1 MCPGRRR
8 TFGCKVRAS
17 HSVMVEC
24 RPAAKIRLSTHAT
37 ASTDASSPPRTHRSK
52 CQLFVAFQSSMSPLF
67 LQCSVGTEHGVTN
80 EHTSR
85 ATMRPLHAPYQCNCV
100 RFLTWQVIKFEI
112 GVAKSGVACTCVT
125 ARLCCGHIIVWC
137 SPASGTVVAKSAA
150 SSVEQLLETHRET
163 ASLTAAFSGFL
174 AVAAPPSTC
183 SVC

>member
-112 GVAKSGVACTCVT
+112 GVAKSGVACTRDRAPMLWPHHSVVLACEWH
-125 ARLCCGHIIVWC
+125 RGCKEC
-137 SPASGTVVAKSAA
+137 SK
-150 SSVEQLLETHRET
+150 QCR
-163 ASLTAAFSGFL
+163 
-174 AVAAPPSTC
+174 AVARNPPGNGQPHGGLFWLLGC
-183 SVC
+183 SCSAFNL